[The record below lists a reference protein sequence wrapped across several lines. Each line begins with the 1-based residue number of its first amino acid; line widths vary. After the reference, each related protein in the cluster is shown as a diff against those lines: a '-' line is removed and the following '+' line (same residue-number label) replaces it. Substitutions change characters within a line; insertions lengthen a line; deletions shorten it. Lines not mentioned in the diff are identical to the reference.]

1 MATDTPET
9 TSWTPFCKS
18 ATPEFLMDRHC
29 VFITR
34 MFSGLFETIETGHW
48 HPTGIPTV
56 VRLVERLAATGRVT
70 WIVVCKTPAES
81 AVVHNRFTTL
91 TFGNV
96 EMRVVPFL
104 PLFSS
109 SKADGFLNDLL
120 LLFRINRFLPRDGK
134 KNLFYCDRSNL
145 LIAAFLK
152 LTRHAPVVIRIL
164 GLYPDQKA
172 LALNLST
179 KLFSPLAALAYRV
192 RFDLAMCSQDGSG
205 IEYYLAKLLN
215 RKTESVL
222 LMNGVEMADAAP
234 PPPDKD
240 TVSIL
245 FVGKLIEEKGILECI
260 EAARILA
267 EKGASFKLTVAGK
280 GHLGAVI
287 ETMIKDHT
295 LEKHVVLAGSVGR
308 DRMRGYYADT
318 DVYVSLNKLGNLSN
332 TVLEAMAAGKCIA
345 MLASDPVAHTDEY
358 TEKTVP
364 KDAAIRVSRQD
375 TARDLAAKLE
385 ELLNHRE
392 KITTYS
398 KNMRYFAKEFLW
410 SWEDRMEHEL
420 SLLKNITKRYDV

>member
-1 MATDTPET
+1 
-9 TSWTPFCKS
+9 
-18 ATPEFLMDRHC
+18 MDNHC
-29 VFITR
+29 IFITR
-34 MFSGLFETIETGHW
+34 MFSGLFETIQTGHW

-56 VRLVERLAATGRVT
+56 VRLVEKLASTGRVT
-70 WIVVCKTPAES
+70 WVVVCKTPAES
-81 AVVHNRFTTL
+81 AIVNNRFATL

-120 LLFRINRFLPRDGK
+120 LLFRIQRFLPRGE

-145 LIAAFLK
+145 LLAAFLK
-152 LTRHAPVVIRIL
+152 LTRRAPVVIRIL

-179 KLFSPLAALAYRV
+179 KLLSPLAALAYRV
-192 RFDLAMCSQDGSG
+192 KFDLAVCSQDGSG

-215 RKTESVL
+215 PKTERVL
-222 LMNGVEMADAAP
+222 LMNGVEMADAP
-234 PPPDKD
+234 PPSPDKD

-260 EAARILA
+260 EAAKLMA

-280 GHLGAVI
+280 GHLGAMI
-287 ETMIKDHT
+287 ETMVKTHN

-308 DRMRGYYADT
+308 DRLRGYYADAN
-318 DVYVSLNKLGNLSN
+318 VYVSLNKLGNLSN

-364 KDAAIRVSRQD
+364 KDAAIRVSRQN
-375 TARDLAAKLE
+375 TARDLADKLGA
-385 ELLNHRE
+385 LLDNRE
-392 KITTYS
+392 NITAYS
-398 KNMRYFAKEFLW
+398 ESMRCFAQGFLW

-420 SLLKNITKRYDV
+420 CLLERIAKPYDV

>member
-1 MATDTPET
+1 
-9 TSWTPFCKS
+9 
-18 ATPEFLMDRHC
+18 MDRHC

-48 HPTGIPTV
+48 NPTGIPTV
-56 VRLVERLAATGRVT
+56 VRLVEELAAKGQVT

-81 AVVHNRFTTL
+81 AVVNNRFATL

-96 EMRVVPFL
+96 TMRVVPFL

-120 LLFRINRFLPRDGK
+120 LLFRINRLLPRSGK
-134 KNLFYCDRSNL
+134 SLFYCDRSNL
-145 LIAAFLK
+145 LIAAYLK
-152 LTRHAPVVIRIL
+152 VAKHAPVVIRIL

-179 KLFSPLAALAYRV
+179 KLLSPLAALAYRV
-192 RFDLAMCSQDGSG
+192 KFDLAVCSQDGSG

-215 RKTESVL
+215 PKTERAL
-222 LMNGVEMADAAP
+222 LLNGVEMPNVVP
-234 PPPDKD
+234 PPRDKN

-260 EAARILA
+260 EAATLLA
-267 EKGASFKLTVAGK
+267 EKGAPFKLTVAGK

-287 ETMIKDHT
+287 EAMVKKHK
-295 LEKHVVLAGSVGR
+295 LEKHVILAGSLGR
-308 DRMRGYYADT
+308 DKIRGYYADA

-345 MLASDPVAHTDEY
+345 MLASDPVARTDEY

-364 KDAAIRVSRQD
+364 EEAAVRVSRQD
-375 TARDLAAKLE
+375 TARDLAVKLE
-385 ELLNHRE
+385 ELLRSRE
-392 KITTYS
+392 KISAYS
-398 KNMRYFAKEFLW
+398 ENMRRFAKGFLW

-420 SLLKNITKRYDV
+420 GLLESIAKRYDV